1 MARACIGLLE
11 ERGKTG
17 EPVSPIEATRFPD
30 GSVTATLPR
39 WRLSANPDRT
49 ISATGSPPR

>member
-1 MARACIGLLE
+1 MGLLE